1 MLDQTHRSEGKKGFG
16 WIRVELR
23 LDSVEGRVG
32 DRVRMLDRGADKI
45 DAVGTVLLQIEYEL
59 GREDVGKRLED
70 GGCFLIYLLDRS
82 FDFMTVGIR
91 SCMGDV
97 STEET

>member
-32 DRVRMLDRGADKI
+32 DRVRMLDGGADKI
-45 DAVGTVLLQIEYEL
+45 DAVGTVLLEVDDEL
-59 GREDVGKRLED
+59 GGKDVWCGL
-70 GGCFLIYLLDRS
+70 
-82 FDFMTVGIR
+82 
-91 SCMGDV
+91 
-97 STEET
+97 

>member
-1 MLDQTHRSEGKKGFG
+1 MLDQTHCSEGKKGFG

-32 DRVRMLDRGADKI
+32 DRVRMLDGGADKI

-59 GREDVGKRLED
+59 GRKEVGKQLED
-70 GGCFLIYLLDRS
+70 GSCFLVYRLDRS
-82 FDFMTVGIR
+82 FDFMAMGIR
-91 SCMGDV
+91 SCMSDV
-97 STEET
+97 STEEI